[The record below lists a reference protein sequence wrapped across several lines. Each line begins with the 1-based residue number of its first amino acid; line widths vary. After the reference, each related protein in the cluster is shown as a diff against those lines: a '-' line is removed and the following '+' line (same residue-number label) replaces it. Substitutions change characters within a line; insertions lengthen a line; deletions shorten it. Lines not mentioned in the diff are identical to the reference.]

1 MNNHP
6 IPLQCS
12 FIQKKK
18 RKKKLA
24 KYQDVVEVL
33 KDQTVLFYIT
43 KSHHNAN
50 YNYSNS
56 TN

>member
-24 KYQDVVEVL
+24 KYQDVIEVL
-33 KDQTVLFYIT
+33 KDQIVLFYIT